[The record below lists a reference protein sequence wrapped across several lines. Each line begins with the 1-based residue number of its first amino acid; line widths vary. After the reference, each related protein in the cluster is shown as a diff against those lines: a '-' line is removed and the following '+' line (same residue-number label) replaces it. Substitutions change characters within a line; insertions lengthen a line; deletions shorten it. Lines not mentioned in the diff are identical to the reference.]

1 MWSVL
6 KKNSGLWGIWSR
18 SGFFGGGAISLSRE
32 GGDGQG
38 YQEEE
43 ADDGGDAGIDEYWG
57 QILDSEVMGACFKR
71 DGAQGEVGEEDLVFL
86 LHGTFTGILLQSAR
100 STDSASL

>member
-1 MWSVL
+1 ML
-6 KKNSGLWGIWSR
+6 AGNAATTPT
-18 SGFFGGGAISLSRE
+18 GGYRE
-32 GGDGQG
+32 EDEQ
-38 YQEEE
+38 QET
-43 ADDGGDAGIDEYWG
+43 DDGDRARIDEYWG
-57 QILDSEVMGACFKR
+57 QVLDSEVMGACFKR